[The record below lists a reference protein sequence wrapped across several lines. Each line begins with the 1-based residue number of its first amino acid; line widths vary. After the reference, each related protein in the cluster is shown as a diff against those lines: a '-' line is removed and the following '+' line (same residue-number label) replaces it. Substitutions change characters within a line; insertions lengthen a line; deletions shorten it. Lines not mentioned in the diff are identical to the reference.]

1 MYSAGPISVS
11 ISCWEEKIF
20 IKTTDEWKHLLGEF
34 IEIAK
39 LAWCLEDS
47 QIVYESDLSIE
58 ILINYTTLKL
68 YIEHS
73 IIYT

>member
-1 MYSAGPISVS
+1 MYNAGPISIS

-20 IKTTDEWKHLLGEF
+20 IKTTNEWKHLLDEF
-34 IEIAK
+34 IGIAK

-47 QIVYESDLSIE
+47 QIVYESNSSIK
-58 ILINYTTLKL
+58 ISINYATLKL

-73 IIYT
+73 IIYV